1 MPTRREGN
9 DSKRIQRRGSATT
22 YARAFYRPF
31 QLAHKAIIEGAVH
44 AQRERGRCRN
54 GRTRHRKEH
63 DPLEPHSLLR
73 PLGKGALPVCIMWA
87 QNSSSVRYASG
98 GQPRLQRSALGDY
111 PEYCTPYS
119 WARVG
124 LQDCPLALAPH
135 GTATE
140 PCSTWRVH
148 DHLPGQS
155 RAIGCETI
163 NGNPRGLNHP
173 CSDGSILRPTL
184 VLIDDAQSRGVAS
197 SPIQVSQVIE
207 VIDGDIAGL
216 GEAGT
221 KLPMLLSGNCI
232 APYDVMHYYLTNPE
246 WRGARIPRVISWPEH
261 FADPSSATRKLW
273 EEWNALR
280 VSGLGSRDGGAA
292 CRAFY
297 RRNKAAM
304 IRGMKISNEFG
315 FDKGQPDAFFG
326 SMASYYTMGHA
337 AFCAERQQE
346 PIAHTVSMFDLTT
359 KMVLSRLSGSPRLHA
374 PKDSI
379 IVMGI
384 DINYVGFNWCAIA
397 ADTLTQTRRIVAHGK
412 WPQGIMIPKQ
422 VTDAQAC
429 LLIRKGIAQFSK
441 AVMALPSVR
450 RILQHVTVA
459 AGRILSEVAGRY
471 RSSST

>member
-1 MPTRREGN
+1 
-9 DSKRIQRRGSATT
+9 
-22 YARAFYRPF
+22 
-31 QLAHKAIIEGAVH
+31 
-44 AQRERGRCRN
+44 
-54 GRTRHRKEH
+54 
-63 DPLEPHSLLR
+63 
-73 PLGKGALPVCIMWA
+73 
-87 QNSSSVRYASG
+87 
-98 GQPRLQRSALGDY
+98 
-111 PEYCTPYS
+111 
-119 WARVG
+119 
-124 LQDCPLALAPH
+124 
-135 GTATE
+135 
-140 PCSTWRVH
+140 
-148 DHLPGQS
+148 
-155 RAIGCETI
+155 
-163 NGNPRGLNHP
+163 
-173 CSDGSILRPTL
+173 
-184 VLIDDAQSRGVAS
+184 
-197 SPIQVSQVIE
+197 VSQVIE

-216 GEAGT
+216 GEAGR

-337 AFCAERQQE
+337 AFYAERQQE

-359 KMVLSRLSGSPRLHA
+359 KMVLSRLSGFPRLHA

-384 DINYVGFNWCAIA
+384 DINYVGFNWVAIA

-441 AVMALPSVR
+441 AVIEPLTIECGGSS
-450 RILQHVTVA
+450 QHVTVA
-459 AGRILSEVAGRY
+459 AWDASSGKWQDAIAAAVRELRSPVLQLPLKAFSSKNYRPRITDLRQGKGWHVSQFPRIGKVLVINADYWRETMQRGFVAEPTEPGALSLYSPDESRANVELALQICGERLVEKVTTERGEY
-471 RSSST
+471 YTWTRTVGVPNDRADALVYACALSGFEGIGEEKHASPKRAPRRSIHMVPV